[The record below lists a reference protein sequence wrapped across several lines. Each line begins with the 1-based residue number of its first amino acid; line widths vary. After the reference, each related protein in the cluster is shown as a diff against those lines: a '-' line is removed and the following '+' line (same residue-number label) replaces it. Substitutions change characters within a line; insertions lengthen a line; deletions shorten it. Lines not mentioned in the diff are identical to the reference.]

1 MSEGNK
7 DFILLGI
14 KYESARIAGVGEAA
28 LENIT
33 GQVREEVGEDWESS
47 PMVERGRNA
56 VREEHGLPPLGE
68 TSRPAVEPRPPVRP
82 WYRKILP
89 GQR

>member
-14 KYESARIAGVGEAA
+14 KYESARIVGVGDAA
-28 LENIT
+28 LEKIA
-33 GQVREEVGEDWESS
+33 GQIRGEVGEKWEIN

-56 VREEHGLPPLGE
+56 VREEHGLPRLGE
-68 TSRPAVEPRPPVRP
+68 TSHPAVEPQPPGRP
-82 WYRKILP
+82 WYRRILP
-89 GQR
+89 G

>member
-14 KYESARIAGVGEAA
+14 KYESARIAGVSEAA
-28 LENIT
+28 LENIA
-33 GQVREEVGEDWESS
+33 GQIRGEVGEEWKSN

-56 VREEHGLPPLGE
+56 VRAEHSLPPLGE
-68 TSRPAVEPRPPVRP
+68 TSRPAVVPGPRGRP
-82 WYRKILP
+82 WYRRILP
-89 GQR
+89 G

>member
-28 LENIT
+28 LENIARQLR
-33 GQVREEVGEDWESS
+33 GEVSEEWESN

-56 VREEHGLPPLGE
+56 VREEHDLPPLGA
-68 TSRPAVEPRPPVRP
+68 TSRPTIVPGPPGRP
-82 WYRKILP
+82 WYRRILP
-89 GQR
+89 R